1 MKSRVRTILLSVF
14 ATIGL
19 ILIVA
24 MGVWSAQQT
33 SCDVCRNLY
42 ITIADSTQRQFFTE
56 ENIRTYLDRKG
67 LSLQDKPINEI
78 SCAAVE
84 ECLLQHD
91 LIRTAQCYKSP
102 RNDVY
107 IEVTQRVPILYVVAN
122 DGCYYVDSDCKI
134 MPLRASVKVNVLTL
148 EGSVSRRAAQEEF
161 FDFTMWLMHEDY
173 WSTRISRVQVD
184 SPRRIVL
191 WQRENSARILL
202 GSLDNY
208 QQKMDKLKKLYT
220 HGFDIIGYP
229 PYREYDLRFAGQ
241 VVGRK

>member
-1 MKSRVRTILLSVF
+1 MKCRVQTILLSVL
-14 ATIGL
+14 ATIGV
-19 ILIVA
+19 ILIVT
-24 MGVWSAQQT
+24 MGVWAAQQT
-33 SCDVCRNLY
+33 SCDACRNLC
-42 ITIADSTQRQFFTE
+42 ITIADSTQRQFITE
-56 ENIRTYLDRKG
+56 ENIRTYLNRKG
-67 LSLQDKPINEI
+67 LAIQDKPINEI
-78 SCAAVE
+78 SCAAIE

-102 RNDVY
+102 YNDVY
-107 IEVTQRVPILYVVAN
+107 IEVTQRVPVLYVVAN

-173 WSTRISRVQVD
+173 WSTRISRVQVEN
-184 SPRRIVL
+184 PHRIVL
-191 WQRENSARILL
+191 CQRDNAAHILL

-208 QQKMDKLKKLYT
+208 RQKMDKLKKLYT

-229 PYREYDLRFAGQ
+229 SYSEYDLRFAGQ